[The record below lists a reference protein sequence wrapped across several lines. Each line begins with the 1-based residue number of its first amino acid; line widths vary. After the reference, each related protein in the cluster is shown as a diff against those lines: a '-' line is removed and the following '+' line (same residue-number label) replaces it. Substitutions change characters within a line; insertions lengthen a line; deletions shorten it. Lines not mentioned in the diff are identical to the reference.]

1 MNWVNLVSSWI
12 MGGLRRLLGV
22 QSGSPTGYAEESA
35 STVTFDSAM
44 QLSAVWACVKLLVE
58 TVSSLPIYI
67 YKINEKGRF
76 LDQNHPLSLLF
87 ERKPNRYQTKVEFF
101 ETLLLNLVIHGNA
114 YCLIERVGGKINSLM
129 PIMSAQVRTVL
140 LEDGSLVHEYYHER
154 GVTVLASE
162 SVWHLKLMGNGV
174 IGLSPLDHQRNTLGI
189 AQAAES
195 CVTKIYRNGAKPS
208 GVLMVD
214 RILTPD
220 QRAQVRTN
228 FATLTTGDDNRL
240 LVLEG
245 GMKFDAIS
253 LSPQDIE
260 LLESRRFQISEIC
273 RWYGIPSVLVN
284 DTGTTTVWGTG
295 IQQIV
300 EGFYKLTVRPL
311 LEKVEASIKA
321 NLMTPAE
328 AMRREVEFDFEALL
342 RTDTKTRLEG
352 YRIGVQGGIL
362 TPNEARALEGRPAL
376 DGGDQLYIQG
386 ATVPLDTQQFVALTN
401 SRDSNANQ
409 SAIH

>member
-1 MNWVNLVSSWI
+1 MLHWFSGWI
-12 MGGLRRLLGV
+12 MGGLRRLFGV
-22 QSGSPTGYAEESA
+22 QSGSPSAYAEEAA

-44 QLSAVWACVKLLVE
+44 QLSAVWACVKLIVE
-58 TVSSLPIYI
+58 TIASLPINI
-67 YKINEKGRF
+67 YKTTEKGRF

-87 ERKPNRYQTKVEFF
+87 SRKPNRYQTKVEFF
-101 ETLLLNLVIHGNA
+101 ETMLLNLIIHGNA
-114 YCLIERVGGKINSLM
+114 YCLIDRNGGRISSLI
-129 PIMSAQVRTVL
+129 PLMSTQIRTVL
-140 LEDGSLVHEYYHER
+140 LPDGSVVHEYYQDQ
-154 GVTVLASE
+154 GVSVLASD
-162 SVWHLKLMGNGV
+162 SVWHLKLMGNGIV
-174 IGLSPLDHQRNTLGI
+174 GLSPLDHQRNTLGI
-189 AQAAES
+189 AQAAEG

-208 GVLMVD
+208 GVLMID

-220 QRAQVRTN
+220 QRDQVRAN
-228 FATLTTGDDNRL
+228 FSSLTTGTDTRL

-245 GMKFDAIS
+245 GTKFESIS

-311 LEKVEASIKA
+311 LEKIEASIQA
-321 NLMTPAE
+321 NLMMPAE

-342 RTDTKTRLEG
+342 RTDFKTRLEG

-362 TPNEARALEGRPAL
+362 TPNEARAAEGRPAL

-386 ATVPLDTQQFVALTN
+386 ATVPLDSQQFVSLA
-401 SRDSNANQ
+401 SQRESNANQ
-409 SAIH
+409 SALH